1 MSVRLQDFHFII
13 KVDKASPDLPSPPPP
28 PPPPP
33 PSPLAAGD
41 GMAGSGWAD
50 GAASASDHGQPGPT
64 SSLTSSLAGLDILF

>member
-13 KVDKASPDLPSPPPP
+13 KVDKASPSLPSPPPP

-41 GMAGSGWAD
+41 GMAGSVWA
-50 GAASASDHGQPGPT
+50 GGEAFAADPGQPGTT
-64 SSLTSSLAGLDILF
+64 SSLGGLDILF

>member
-41 GMAGSGWAD
+41 GMAGSVWAGG
-50 GAASASDHGQPGPT
+50 GAFASDPGQPGPT
-64 SSLTSSLAGLDILF
+64 GSPADSLAHLDILF